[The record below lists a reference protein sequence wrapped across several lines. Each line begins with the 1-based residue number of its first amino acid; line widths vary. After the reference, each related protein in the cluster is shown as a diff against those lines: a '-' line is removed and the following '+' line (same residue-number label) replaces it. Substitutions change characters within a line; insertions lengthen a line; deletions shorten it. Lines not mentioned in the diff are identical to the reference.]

1 MSPMSLWASLCILFV
16 CFIVI
21 DVLRVLFD
29 IKEAWSNM
37 TNEALLAYVCGTV
50 VLAVS
55 LVSGLLWLCGVKHEP
70 VHHNIAPSISVFASS
85 ISSFT
90 SSVSLHDTSEIFVD
104 APESTIPA
112 QPEISQAHSEN
123 TNKHPSR
130 TTFKPQPALIA
141 NARPI
146 CQVWQRPLTTCQPI
160 KLSRSQLR
168 PSSNKNL
175 RLMSRTQN
183 IGQFPRWGFDQR
195 RWKARKPTPPAAAP
209 ESPKLFVVDT
219 EGSAVPDNIKK
230 LIPLGV
236 KKAAPQV
243 KAKGPYPLIHL
254 PFDPSYA
261 VDTALFKGEKF
272 NPHLWLSGQEVPGY
286 GGTWNQIGEGFVGC
300 GPQWDRPIEMRPP
313 HAPIYRPSIFNFEVV
328 PRPVAPRRHHLSALG
343 DSCRARYLG
352 K

>member
-1 MSPMSLWASLCILFV
+1 M
-16 CFIVI
+16 
-21 DVLRVLFD
+21 
-29 IKEAWSNM
+29 
-37 TNEALLAYVCGTV
+37 
-50 VLAVS
+50 
-55 LVSGLLWLCGVKHEP
+55 
-70 VHHNIAPSISVFASS
+70 
-85 ISSFT
+85 
-90 SSVSLHDTSEIFVD
+90 
-104 APESTIPA
+104 
-112 QPEISQAHSEN
+112 
-123 TNKHPSR
+123 HPS
-130 TTFKPQPALIA
+130 QPYQHSQKSLKHTLKTQTNTHHAPPTYH
-141 NARPI
+141 NRPLLQMLGPSVK
-146 CQVWQRPLTTCQPI
+146 CGNVPLTTYQPI

-230 LIPLGV
+230 LIPLWV

-328 PRPVAPRRHHLSALG
+328 PRPVAPRRRTTCPRSG
-343 DSCRARYLG
+343 IRAGHGTWASSLV
-352 K
+352 